1 MLDMVGAGVYDIE
14 VVDGN
19 GCSFDASVD
28 LTGPSEIVPSATI
41 TDVLCSDSEDG
52 VIAVSATGGTGMGY
66 IYDID
71 GGGFGP
77 NGTFDDLAPGDYIV
91 TVQDDAECSGSAT
104 FTVSSPDAIGITIE
118 ANIGA
123 NETTN
128 NGVIDITVTG
138 GTAPFTFSWDGTD
151 STDED
156 PTGLAPGDYSVTI
169 TDANGCEFTSE
180 TITVAVNGIEE
191 MVNIINVMLYPNP
204 TNGIVDVRMN
214 GLNGES
220 VTAILMDGL
229 GREISEEDLGNLTG
243 EKVHTMDLGSV
254 ESGIYYLRLQVNE
267 ASEVLRI
274 VKQ

>member
-1 MLDMVGAGVYDIE
+1 MCIR
-14 VVDGN
+14 
-19 GCSFDASVD
+19 
-28 LTGPSEIVPSATI
+28 
-41 TDVLCSDSEDG
+41 DS
-52 VIAVSATGGTGMGY
+52 
-66 IYDID
+66 
-71 GGGFGP
+71 
-77 NGTFDDLAPGDYIV
+77 
-91 TVQDDAECSGSAT
+91 
-104 FTVSSPDAIGITIE
+104 
-118 ANIGA
+118 
-123 NETTN
+123 
-128 NGVIDITVTG
+128 ITVTG

-180 TITVAVNGIEE
+180 TITVVVNGIEE

-229 GREISEEDLGNLTG
+229 GREISQEDLGNLTG